1 MLNLRKI
8 IHVFLR
14 SYCYYTSNNCFWEYV
29 FLAARR
35 RVSAMSHSDS
45 ELYPNKWPIL
55 FVVAAMSF
63 MSCLDSS
70 IINVAL
76 PAMAHEL
83 RAPLAAIEWVVTSY
97 LLVICATILIF
108 GRLGDLR
115 GKNKIFQWGM
125 VVFTLGSLLCG
136 LSGSLPVLVFCRTLQ
151 GIGAAAYMA
160 NNQGIITQSFPPQE
174 RGKALG
180 TLASMV
186 ALGTMLGPVLGGFI
200 LTVSRWNCIFFINVP
215 IGMGAIWYANK
226 LLTGDRHAAGQ
237 TVPFD
242 LKGAL
247 LMFIA
252 ITCFFAAI
260 LGEQRFGLAN
270 PLILICIGV
279 ALVGFVAFIGVEH
292 RNEAPLLQLGLF
304 RNGLFTVALLCA
316 FIYYV
321 CLSASI
327 ILLPFYL
334 QQTLKLAPWLAGL
347 VMMIAPLMMTIGSP
361 ASGSLSD
368 KIGSELLSFIGL
380 TVMSLGFLAL
390 SGLNQHASLAHLVA
404 FVALIGLGQAL
415 FQPANNSLIMSA
427 VPKNKLG
434 IAGGINSLDRN
445 LGQIMGVTVAT
456 TLLYNW
462 MSHKIGYRVTDY
474 IPGRDDVFVFGMRQV
489 YLTLVALCGAGAVVT
504 LIRLWR
510 KRRFVTK

>member
-1 MLNLRKI
+1 
-8 IHVFLR
+8 
-14 SYCYYTSNNCFWEYV
+14 
-29 FLAARR
+29 
-35 RVSAMSHSDS
+35 MSHPEP

-63 MSCLDSS
+63 MSCIDSS

-76 PAMAHEL
+76 PVMAQEL

-108 GRLGDLR
+108 GRLGDLQ
-115 GKNKIFQWGM
+115 GKTKIFKWGM
-125 VVFTLGSLLCG
+125 VVFTFGSLLCG
-136 LSGSLPVLVFCRTLQ
+136 LSGSLPLLVFFRVIQ

-160 NNQGIITQSFPPQE
+160 NNQGIITQSFPPEE

-180 TLASMV
+180 TLASAV

-200 LTVSRWNCIFFINVP
+200 LTVSKWNFIFFINVP
-215 IGMGAIWYANK
+215 IGLGAIWYAQK
-226 LLTGDRHAAGQ
+226 LLKGDRNAAGQ
-237 TVPFD
+237 RVPFD
-242 LKGAL
+242 FKGAF
-247 LMFIA
+247 LMFIV
-252 ITCFFAAI
+252 ISCFFTAL
-260 LGEQRFGLAN
+260 LGEQRLGLLH
-270 PLILICIGV
+270 PLILTC
-279 ALVGFVAFIGVEH
+279 LVVSAVGAVAFIGVEH
-292 RNEAPLLQLGLF
+292 KNEAPLLQLGLF

-321 CLSASI
+321 CLNASI

-347 VMMIAPLMMTIGSP
+347 VLMIAPLMMTVGSP
-361 ASGSLSD
+361 FSGSLSD
-368 KIGSELLSFIGL
+368 KIGSELLSFVGL

-390 SGLNQHASLAHLVA
+390 SGLDQHAALTHVA
-404 FVALIGLGQAL
+404 VFVALIGLGQAL
-415 FQPANNSLIMSA
+415 FQPSNNSLIMSA
-427 VPKNKLG
+427 VPPNKLG
-434 IAGGINSLDRN
+434 IAGGINSLGRN
-445 LGQIMGVTVAT
+445 LGQIMGVTLAT

-489 YLTLVALCGAGAVVT
+489 YLTLVLLCGAGAVVT
-504 LIRLWR
+504 LVRLWR
-510 KRRFVTK
+510 KGQLVRK